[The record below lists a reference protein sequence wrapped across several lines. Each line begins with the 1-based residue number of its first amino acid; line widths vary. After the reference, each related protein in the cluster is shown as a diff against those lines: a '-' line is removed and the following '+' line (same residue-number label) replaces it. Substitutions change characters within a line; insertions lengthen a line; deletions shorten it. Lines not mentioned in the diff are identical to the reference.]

1 MANNFYALN
10 AKIGVLKKGIL
21 KKEDYDK
28 ILSFSKR
35 EEFLD
40 FISNNPIY
48 KKLIE
53 KNRDKAIEHRY
64 AHEFMLRKTEVEI
77 LRKLRHFLSGQDK
90 YIVDSMLVRYE
101 FEDIKI
107 ILRSIVEKEKIDLEE
122 ETLLYNYENH
132 VDYEKLLA
140 CESINQAIDMLKNTS
155 FKRAFVGLVDEEL
168 QRLHFHVEMNLDALY
183 FAQLRKTYMRL
194 SRVNKEILE
203 NYYTSL
209 TDTINIQWI
218 IRAKKYYN
226 LSNEEIYNY
235 TLRYGKYIK
244 GDFLKSL
251 VYSESVDEII
261 EKIKS
266 TKLSS
271 IFEDFEKQVVTYRN
285 IQNYTYA
292 KQFKYLKNYQNN
304 ISMCLKLIIQLLI
317 QNENFIRIGESQKYK
332 LSSQEINRYLIFTS

>member
-1 MANNFYALN
+1 
-10 AKIGVLKKGIL
+10 
-21 KKEDYDK
+21 
-28 ILSFSKR
+28 
-35 EEFLD
+35 
-40 FISNNPIY
+40 
-48 KKLIE
+48 
-53 KNRDKAIEHRY
+53 
-64 AHEFMLRKTEVEI
+64 MLRKTEVEI